1 MRNEKTR
8 RAAAA
13 AVCAG
18 VAAAIALGVFWISFD
33 RDAWLAKSV
42 VDRLAPWE
50 HPETCYAATPDSES
64 YFQSYKDA
72 SGAYDNYV
80 YEIEALDAN
89 GATHRAVLVSFGA
102 MLEEGRPFLAIS
114 VKGTSAYVWEYADE
128 DDLPA
133 AMRDALRKH

>member
-18 VAAAIALGVFWISFD
+18 VVAAIALGIFWISFD

-42 VDRLAPWE
+42 IDRLAPWE
-50 HPETCYAATPDSES
+50 RPVTCYAATPDSES

-102 MLEEGRPFLAIS
+102 TLEEGRPFLAIS
-114 VKGTSAYVWEYADE
+114 VKGTSACVWEYADE
-128 DDLPA
+128 DGLPDA
-133 AMRDALRKH
+133 TQDALRMR